1 MTEPTQLDGAAFH
14 RETGVW
20 RVVSLR
26 KRPHDD
32 FLAATLPALDLV
44 YNLARRLVR
53 PNDVEDLVQ
62 ETYTRAFGA
71 WTAGRPPKKVEP
83 WIATICLNTGRSWL
97 RRAASNR
104 EIPSETDPAL
114 AASTDVSAEAMERL
128 QAEQVHQALWQ
139 LPEEQRIAIALMDLD
154 GFSASQVAAITGSP
168 RGTVLARVHR
178 GRKKLARVL
187 ESEVN
192 QSETRS

>member
-1 MTEPTQLDGAAFH
+1 M
-14 RETGVW
+14 ET
-20 RVVSLR
+20 VSPGK

-44 YNLARRLVR
+44 YNLARRLVSA
-53 PNDVEDLVQ
+53 NDVEDLVQ

-71 WTAGRPPKKVEP
+71 WAAGRPPKKVEP

-97 RRAASNR
+97 RRASNR
-104 EIPSETDPAL
+104 EIPSEPDPAL
-114 AASTDVSAEAMERL
+114 SATTDVSAEAMERL
-128 QAEQVHQALWQ
+128 QAEQVHEALWQ
-139 LPEEQRIAIALMDLD
+139 LPEAQRIAIALMDLD

-178 GRKKLARVL
+178 GRKKLARLL

-192 QSETRS
+192 RRETRS

>member
-1 MTEPTQLDGAAFH
+1 MSV
-14 RETGVW
+14 R
-20 RVVSLR
+20 R
-26 KRPHDD
+26 RPHDD

-44 YNLARRLVR
+44 YNLARRLVGAD
-53 PNDVEDLVQ
+53 DVEDLVQ

-71 WTAGRPPKKVEP
+71 WSAGRPPQRVEP
-83 WIATICLNTGRSWL
+83 WMATICLNTGRSWL
-97 RRAASNR
+97 RRASNR
-104 EIPSETDPAL
+104 EIPSELDPAL
-114 AASTDVSAEAMERL
+114 SASTDVSAQAMERL
-128 QAEQVHQALWQ
+128 QAEQVHHALWQ

-154 GFSASQVAAITGSP
+154 GFSASQVAAITGAP

-178 GRKKLARVL
+178 GRKKLARFL